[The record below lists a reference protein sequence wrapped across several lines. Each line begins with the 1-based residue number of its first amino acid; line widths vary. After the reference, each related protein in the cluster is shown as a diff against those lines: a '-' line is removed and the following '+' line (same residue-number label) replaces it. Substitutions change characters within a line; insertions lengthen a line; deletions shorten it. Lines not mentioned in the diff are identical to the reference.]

1 MLIRDRFQ
9 EWRKDYGD
17 VIGLKFGLTNVV
29 ILNSFKHV
37 KEWVLF
43 SIFSGYS

>member
-1 MLIRDRFQ
+1 MLIRVRFQ

-17 VIGLKFGLTNVV
+17 IIGLKFGPTNVV

-37 KEWVLF
+37 KE
-43 SIFSGYS
+43 